1 MLGRTPGALDAA
13 ANRLLKPGDR
23 PASRSYAWTVLIE
36 EVNTSTIRT
45 DWWAR
50 YLQGRLPPH
59 PSRSSRYEGS
69 RADLVTLD
77 SAYSGEI
84 DLGVLVLEAVN
95 ERSTICG
102 AINLIPQSQS
112 CSLMRYSTV
121 RLGGP
126 HCNNYGSRERFP
138 RQSTCRPTL
147 SKQTRHLAQRPIN
160 SAPR

>member
-45 DWWAR
+45 DWWA
-50 YLQGRLPPH
+50 GRA
-59 PSRSSRYEGS
+59 
-69 RADLVTLD
+69 ADPF
-77 SAYSGEI
+77 
-84 DLGVLVLEAVN
+84 
-95 ERSTICG
+95 
-102 AINLIPQSQS
+102 IPQSQS